1 MDKIV
6 LPLIWLAKLISFTC
20 KVLNLGAG
28 STWAGHFAL
37 SLSPTLLRRLEDNLT
52 KGSVLITGTN
62 GKTTTVKMLVSIL
75 EEEGGSVVSNPTG
88 ANLLN
93 GITSALIADVDF
105 WGRPR
110 SKMGVFEIDEASF
123 PKALEM
129 YDPEVVVVLNLF
141 RDQLD
146 RFGEIDLTT
155 EKIHQALKGLSK
167 DSVVVLNAHNDYIN
181 RLGKNLS
188 AKVLYFDI
196 ASCSCPDGFRGP
208 AYSHFKFDRFDF
220 EVPLGGSYTIENALA
235 AITTARSLGV
245 GYEVMQEALRN
256 FKPAFGRQ
264 EEFMVEGRKVK
275 ILLSKN
281 PEGFNQNI
289 KILKSLETIETLL
302 VVLNDNIPD
311 GRDVS
316 WIWDSDPAGLVKL
329 SKHIIVSGLRAE
341 DMILRLK
348 YSQREFS
355 IFIDSKNRRLRTFQF
370 SKDLKK
376 AIRLGLEKTTEG
388 ETFYIMPNYSAMLEI
403 RKILTG
409 RKIL

>member
-37 SLSPTLLRRLEDNLT
+37 SLCPSILRRLEENLAS
-52 KGSVLITGTN
+52 GSVLITGTN
-62 GKTTTVKMLVSIL
+62 GKTTTAKMLVSIL
-75 EEEGGSVVSNPTG
+75 EEEGGSVASNPTG

-93 GITSALIADVDF
+93 GITSALIAGVDF

-110 SKMGVFEIDEASF
+110 SERGIFEIDEASF
-123 PKALEM
+123 PKALGM

-146 RFGEIDLTT
+146 RYGEIDLTA
-155 EKIHQALKGLSK
+155 EKIHRALKGLSK
-167 DSVVVLNAHNDYIN
+167 VSMASPLTKPTVILNANNDYVSP
-181 RLGKNLS
+181 LS
-188 AKVLYFDI
+188 KDLSMKVLYFDV
-196 ASCSCPDGFRGP
+196 CSCEPLARPSVYLSRFTFDG
-208 AYSHFKFDRFDF
+208 FDF
-220 EVPLGGSYTIENALA
+220 EIPLGGFYTIENALA

-245 GYEVMQEALRN
+245 GYEVMQKALGD
-256 FKPAFGRQ
+256 FEPAFGRQ
-264 EEFMVEGRKVK
+264 EEFEVEGKKVK

-281 PEGFNQNI
+281 PEGFNQNV
-289 KILKSLETIETLL
+289 KMLQFSETIETLL
-302 VVLNDNIPD
+302 IVLNDNIPD

-316 WIWDSDPAGLVKL
+316 WIWDTDPANLLAL
-329 SKHIIVSGLRAE
+329 SRFVIVSGSRAN
-341 DMILRLK
+341 DMGLRLK
-348 YSQREFS
+348 YSQREYQIS
-355 IFIDSKNRRLRTFQF
+355 NIKYP
-370 SKDLKK
+370 KDLKT
-376 AIRLGLEKTTEG
+376 AIVTGLEKTPRG
-388 ETFYIMPNYSAMLEI
+388 ETFYIMPTYSAMLEA